1 MRIGV
6 FVCHCGTNIAGT
18 VDSKGIAARAAEL
31 KDVVHTED
39 LIYTCSEPGQAAIQK
54 AIKEKG
60 LTRVVVAACSPH
72 MHEVTFRRTVE
83 GAGLN
88 PYLFEM
94 ANIREHCSWIHE
106 DYDMASEKA
115 YEILKMSIA
124 KVRQLEPLVSN
135 EVDVNKDVL
144 VIGGGVAGIQTA
156 LDLADAG
163 LKVTIVERETTIGG
177 TMARLD
183 KTFPTI
189 DCSAC
194 ILTPRMVD
202 AAQHENIEIMA
213 YSEVDKVA
221 GYVGNFTV
229 DIRKKAAMVD
239 WTKCIG
245 CEICMQKCP
254 AKAPDVFNVDL
265 AETKAIY
272 IPFPQAVP
280 KRAAIQVE
288 HCRWFQQGKCK
299 VCERVCPADAIDYE
313 QQDEYVQKEF
323 GAIVMATGLDVFPWE
338 DYYHEYGSGNIPDV
352 ISGLQYERMLNAS
365 GPTHGHVVRPSTQGI
380 KGQEPEEPKT
390 VVFIQCVGSRDE
402 SVGRPYCSSVCCMY
416 TAKQSILTKSHCG
429 MDTEVYVFYI
439 DIRATGKGYEEFVK
453 RAQTE
458 FGVKYVR
465 GRVSKLY
472 EDTVDGDRKV
482 IVRGVD
488 TLLGKQVEVAADLV
502 VLASGITA
510 AEGSVQLAQKLNIS
524 YDEFGF
530 YKESHPKLRPVETNT
545 AGVFLAG
552 ACQSPKDIPTA
563 VAQASGTASKV
574 LGLLAKDKLKTSPQI
589 AVVDQSRCVSC
600 WKCVE
605 VCPFSAPEK
614 EELRDGTAK
623 SHIIET
629 VCQGC
634 GICVATCPVN
644 CISLK
649 GFTTDAIIDQLE
661 ELLLV

>member
-39 LIYTCSEPGQAAIQK
+39 LVYTCSEPGQAAIQK

-83 GAGLN
+83 GVGLN
-88 PYLFEM
+88 PFLFEM

-106 DYDMASEKA
+106 DYGMATEKA
-115 YEILKMSIA
+115 YEILKMSVA
-124 KVRQLEPLVSN
+124 KVRQLEALVPN
-135 EVDVNKDVL
+135 EVSVNKDVL
-144 VIGGGVAGIQTA
+144 IIGGGISGIQAA

-183 KTFPTI
+183 KTFPTL

-213 YSEVDKVA
+213 YCEVEKVQ

-245 CEICMQKCP
+245 CEICVQKCP
-254 AKAPDVFNVDL
+254 AKAPDVFNVGL
-265 AETKAIY
+265 ADTKAIY

-280 KRAAIQVE
+280 KRAAIQVD

-313 QQDEYVQKEF
+313 QKDEYVQKEF

-365 GPTHGHVVRPSTQGI
+365 GPTQGHVLRPSTMNI

-416 TAKQSILTKSHCG
+416 TAKQAILTKSHTG
-429 MDTEVYVFYI
+429 MDTEIFVFYI

-458 FGVKYVR
+458 FNVKYVR

-472 EDTVDGDRKV
+472 EDTVDGGRKV

-524 YDEFGF
+524 YDEWGF

-563 VAQASGTASKV
+563 VAQASGTAAKV
-574 LGLLAKDKLKTSPQI
+574 LGLLLRDKLKTSPQI
-589 AVVDQSRCVSC
+589 AIVDQNRCVSC

-605 VCPFSAPEK
+605 VCPFSAPQK
-614 EELRDGTAK
+614 EEQRDGTSK
-623 SHIIET
+623 SKIIET

-644 CISLK
+644 CITLK